1 MSLTKV
7 TDEMVLF
14 DTGGGSSI
22 NFTSS
27 TDFPLGSP
35 VYFNGSSWL
44 LAKADSDTTLVQY
57 VISSKTGSGTI

>member
-22 NFTSS
+22 NFTS
-27 TDFPLGSP
+27 TVDFPLGSP
-35 VYFNGSSWL
+35 VYYNGSSWN
-44 LAKADSDTTLVQY
+44 LAKADSDTTLIQY
-57 VISSKTGSGTI
+57 II